1 MSAAGIGAQA
11 EDGVHVMIDIETMS
25 TRPDAALL
33 AIGAVTFTV
42 DNGVDPASAREW
54 LVDLGDSV
62 THGGRMD
69 PDTVLWWTQQ
79 SERARR
85 ALVATRQL
93 REQAALEGLA
103 WMISSLPAKPSI
115 WANGS
120 DFDLIILRSA
130 LHRHGMRDLW
140 AYWQQRDLR
149 TLRKLMTHV
158 PAPVRAEDDKHSALR
173 DAVHQAEHCV
183 ALLRELAKFNPTAAP
198 GPGAAH
204 SRSGTP

>member
-1 MSAAGIGAQA
+1 MSAADTTVQA
-11 EDGVHVMIDIETMS
+11 DDGVHVMIDIETMS
-25 TRPDAALL
+25 TAPNAAIL

-42 DNGVDPASAREW
+42 DNGVDPTSAREW

-62 THGGRMD
+62 AHGGQMD
-69 PDTVLWWTQQ
+69 ADTVLWWTQQ

-85 ALVATRQL
+85 GLVATRQL

-103 WMISSLPAKPSI
+103 WMLSCVPAKRAI
-115 WANGS
+115 WANGT
-120 DFDLIILRSA
+120 DFDLVILRSA

-149 TLRKLMTHV
+149 TLRKLLPHV
-158 PAPVRAEDDKHSALR
+158 PAPARAEEDKHGALR

-198 GPGAAH
+198 GIGAAQD
-204 SRSGTP
+204 RSGT